1 MTLIKNITNSAPFFS
16 LNAMATKIAVT
27 SLPEIPLVITP
38 DIQFCELEK
47 PYNECVFGSNTTD
60 WWKND
65 LTRFTFKR
73 FVSSDSIAM
82 ELFKDGISVTLLN
95 NNTYGTFTNGFFNG
109 NSVEQQLYVSML
121 LDWKLVILAFGNGSY
136 QIKSTNTIIGV
147 ATLFESV
154 NYNLQFYSEKA
165 ANKTVRLEII
175 QNGTVN
181 GNLTLNA
188 DSHTLLRCERTILD
202 ILLHASS
209 IATLTNKY
217 VQLIEPF
224 GIKLLDTRKTRPLL
238 RIFEKYA
245 TRTGGAVNHRM
256 GLDDSLMI
264 KDTHLKTIKDLKAYI
279 VKARQNIPFTAK
291 IEVEAETFLIAKIAF
306 EAKCDIVMCDNMT
319 PKQIKE
325 IVAFRD
331 ENYPHI
337 LLEAS
342 GNISLETIE
351 SYAKS
356 GVDAISSG
364 SLIHQANWIDL
375 SMKMD

>member
-1 MTLIKNITNSAPFFS
+1 MGENSLRENVGTMIAAFVREA
-16 LNAMATKIAVT
+16 LNEDVGRGDLYALVEPAIAASAKIIAKSDGIVAGVKYIDV
-27 SLPEIPLVITP
+27 LA
-38 DIQFCELEK
+38 ELEGLK
-47 PYNECVFGSNTTD
+47 IT
-60 WWKND
+60 WLKND
-65 LTRFTFKR
+65 SES
-73 FVSSDSIAM
+73 FVKGD
-82 ELFKDGISVTLLN
+82 
-95 NNTYGTFTNGFFNG
+95 
-109 NSVEQQLYVSML
+109 
-121 LDWKLVILAFGNGSY
+121 ILA
-136 QIKSTNTIIGV
+136 
-147 ATLFESV
+147 
-154 NYNLQFYSEKA
+154 
-165 ANKTVRLEII
+165 
-175 QNGTVN
+175 
-181 GNLTLNA
+181 TLNA

-291 IEVEAETFLIAKIAF
+291 IEVEAETFLIAKMAF